1 MDGASLSGTAN
12 FSADALLSGG
22 KQRPTIQWIGATPS
36 QSGASSSAALSVPS
50 LLRQLY
56 ASRESVI
63 RANVHAAAAA
73 AAGRSTSGYHFANGE
88 GLSSAPGG
96 GNGVGDYSTDV
107 FPASSSHSYHSAT
120 NGIAASGNFL
130 PDYLPAMT
138 PPSSVSPRD
147 AAAGALFAAEA
158 SLRHHSAYSSGLGG
172 TDPSYG
178 SNPAQPLALK
188 SHHHVY
194 GHGSVDH
201 HHHGAL
207 NHHLNHHN
215 SSGSHPHHPQ
225 YASVQPLVPA
235 DAGQFYSHAPSGF
248 HLYHSQVS
256 GKSPASAASAN
267 NSAAATWYPN

>member
-1 MDGASLSGTAN
+1 LEGASN

-22 KQRPTIQWIGATPS
+22 KQRPTIQWIGAPP
-36 QSGASSSAALSVPS
+36 QSGASSSGALSVPS

-88 GLSSAPGG
+88 ALASAPGG
-96 GNGVGDYSTDV
+96 GNGVGDAYCTDV
-107 FPASSSHSYHSAT
+107 FPTTSSHSYHSAS
-120 NGIAASGNFL
+120 NGIAASANFL

-172 TDPSYG
+172 TSDPSYG
-178 SNPAQPLALK
+178 SNSAVLK

-194 GHGSVDH
+194 GHSSVDH
-201 HHHGAL
+201 HHHGL
-207 NHHLNHHN
+207 NHHH
-215 SSGSHPHHPQ
+215 SSTGSHHQ
-225 YASVQPLVPA
+225 YATPVQPLVPA

-248 HLYHSQVS
+248 HLYHSQVT
-256 GKSPASAASAN
+256 GKSPAPAASAN